1 MHTGLKFSVIC
12 LAMLVILV
20 LPFQATALSPSVISV
35 DMAPQ
40 SPKPN
45 ESTTISLSSYAANLD
60 AILISWFVNGKKVS
74 SGVGAKYFITNAPSA
89 GTETTIRAVLNMPD
103 GEIEKKIVLRPSVM
117 VLLWET
123 TDSYVP
129 PFYRGKAL
137 PTAESQIKVV
147 AMPEI
152 KTGATMTNPKNLLY
166 SWQKNYT
173 NDTEASGYGKNSFTF
188 VNDYLENLDNV
199 SVTVSTLNGSNSSQ
213 AGISIT
219 ATNPQISFYRN
230 DPLLGTIWEQ
240 TIKDGHM
247 IQSDEIIVAEPYF
260 ISPKELWSP
269 SLVWN
274 WFINGSLTNNLLEYR
289 KNWLPIKV
297 EGGVSGTS
305 SLRLEI
311 ENNTQLLGT
320 AGKTIN
326 VSF

>member
-1 MHTGLKFSVIC
+1 MHTELKFSVIC
-12 LAMLVILV
+12 LVMLAILV

-45 ESTTISLSSYAANLD
+45 ESTTISLSSYATNLD
-60 AILISWFVNGKKVS
+60 GILISWFVNGKKVS
-74 SGVGAKYFITNAPSA
+74 SGIGAKYFIASAPSA
-89 GTETTIRAVLNMPD
+89 GSETTIRAVLALPD
-103 GEIEKKIVLRPSVM
+103 GEIEKRVVLRPSVM
-117 VLLWET
+117 VLLWEA

-137 PTAESQIKVV
+137 PIAESEIKVV

-152 KTGATMTNPKNLLY
+152 KSGGVMVNPKNMLY

-188 VNDYLENLDNV
+188 INDYLEDLDIV
-199 SVTVSTLNGSNSSQ
+199 SVSASTLDGSNSSQ
-213 AGISIT
+213 AGINIT
-219 ATNPQISFYRN
+219 TTNPQISFYRN

-240 TIKDGHM
+240 TLKDGHM
-247 IQSDEIIVAEPYF
+247 IQSDEIVVAEPYF
-260 ISPKELWSP
+260 MSPKELWS
-269 SLVWN
+269 SNLVWS
-274 WFINGSLTNNLLEYR
+274 WFINGSLTNNILDFR

-297 EGGVSGTS
+297 EGGISGTS
-305 SLRLEI
+305 NLGLEV
-311 ENNTQLLGT
+311 ENNTKLLGT